1 MNKINFCSL
10 IVFNTHQKKNKIL
23 SRSSVILD
31 YHIGQTVFV
40 HNGYKFLPVVVSSR
54 MKGHRFGEFCFTRKQ
69 FSHKNKKKKIV

>member
-54 MKGHRFGEFCFTRKQ
+54 MKG
-69 FSHKNKKKKIV
+69 NKI